1 MTEHLLDTRGQR
13 CPWPALR
20 LARLM
25 RGAAQGDSVVLLF
38 DDQKARLEIADLCE
52 SNGWSLGE
60 RQNGDNRAFIILR

>member
-38 DDQKARLEIADLCE
+38 DDQKARSEIADLCE
-52 SNGWSLGE
+52 NNGWSL
-60 RQNGDNRAFIILR
+60 RKWPNGDGGAFIIFR

>member
-38 DDQKARLEIADLCE
+38 DDQKARSEIADLCE
-52 SNGWSLGE
+52 NNGWSL
-60 RQNGDNRAFIILR
+60 RKRPNGDGGAFIIFR

>member
-38 DDQKARLEIADLCE
+38 DDQKARSELADLCE
-52 SNGWSLGE
+52 NNGWSL
-60 RQNGDNRAFIILR
+60 RKRPNGDGGAFIIFR